1 MNATIAGQAKRHN
14 ARVAVLALALC
25 VAVLIASECLG
36 VSLLSLIAQDLG
48 VTKGR
53 AGQAILILGL
63 FAVGTSLTIARMT
76 PWIDR
81 KRVQGA
87 LMALLV
93 VDRRACGRP
102 VAQPG
107 VGCDAVALAGFATAA
122 SVGWAAGLARRH
134 SEVSR

>member
-14 ARVAVLALALC
+14 ARAAVLALALC
-25 VAVLIASECLG
+25 VAVLIASECL
-36 VSLLSLIAQDLG
+36 LSPIAQDLG
-48 VTKGR
+48 VIAGR

-63 FAVGTSLTIARMT
+63 FAVGTSLTIAGMP

-107 VGCDAVALAGFATAA
+107 VGCDAVALAGFVTAA
-122 SVGWAAGLARRH
+122 PVGWAAVLARSH